1 MSCADDAC
9 CDGKKTDLKEIELT
23 DDDEFEEEFEEED
36 HEDVLKFKEKYDTRV
51 LELKAVLEFL

>member
-1 MSCADDAC
+1 MSCADEAC
-9 CDGKKTDLKEIELT
+9 CESKKDIKEIELT